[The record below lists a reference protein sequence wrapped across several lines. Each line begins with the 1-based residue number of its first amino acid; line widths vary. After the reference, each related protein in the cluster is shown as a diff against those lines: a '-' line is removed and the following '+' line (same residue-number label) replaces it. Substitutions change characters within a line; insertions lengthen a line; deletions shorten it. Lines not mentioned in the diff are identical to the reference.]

1 MTAPRPFPLNS
12 RYHETPQL
20 ETTLPDGRTVVFLA
34 RRFLPPPETLATLGY
49 HAVVEGERI
58 DSVAA
63 AELGDP
69 VQWWRLADA
78 NGATDPEE
86 MVDEVG
92 ALVRITLPEG
102 VPGMGPGTGFTG
114 A

>member
-1 MTAPRPFPLNS
+1 MTAPRPFPLSS
-12 RYHETPQL
+12 RYHDTPQL
-20 ETTLPDGRTVVFLA
+20 ETTLADGRTVVFLA
-34 RRFLPPPETLATLGY
+34 RRFLPPPGSLATLGF

-69 VQWWRLADA
+69 TQWWRLADA
-78 NGATDPEE
+78 NGATDPQE

-92 ALVRITLPEG
+92 ELVRVTLPEG
-102 VPGMGPGTGFTG
+102 VPGSGFTG